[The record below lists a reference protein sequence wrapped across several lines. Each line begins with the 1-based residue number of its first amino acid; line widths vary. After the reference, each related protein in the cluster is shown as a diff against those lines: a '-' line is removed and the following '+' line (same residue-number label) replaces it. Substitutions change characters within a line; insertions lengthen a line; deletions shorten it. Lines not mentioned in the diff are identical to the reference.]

1 VKTLLKRSTLL
12 SAGLWLLIPSALW
25 AHQGHAGD
33 HGWLAGA
40 LQPLLS
46 VDHLLAALFVVLV
59 AFVGLTC
66 LGRRKAGREM
76 RSRLVRGASH

>member
-1 VKTLLKRSTLL
+1 MKTLLNRSTLF
-12 SAGLWLLIPSALW
+12 STGLWLLIPRALW

-33 HGWLAGA
+33 HGWLGGA

-46 VDHLLAALFVVLV
+46 IDHFLAALFVVLV
-59 AFVGLTC
+59 GFVGLTC

-76 RSRLVRGASH
+76 RSRLVRGASP